1 MVIPEERE
9 GRMENDPELERG
21 ATAANATVN
30 TRQGGVSTSGAATVP
45 QKVGSSVACSPFA
58 SIHRFMCNKMH

>member
-30 TRQGGVSTSGAATVP
+30 TRQGGVSTAGANIP
-45 QKVGSSVACSPFA
+45 QKVGYSVCSLSA
-58 SIHRFMCNKMH
+58 STQVICG